1 MLRTKV
7 EVQQHVTDMKTLAA
21 TQQRKND
28 ELQVQMESTI
38 SDAKFWLDK
47 YSKAYKENDAK
58 IGEMQGEFNGRFDS
72 LLFELTRRVSVDDFR
87 RNFDKLNDILF
98 IKFSQVEDMK
108 AAQRDMINYQ
118 KHFYPLQM

>member
-1 MLRTKV
+1 
-7 EVQQHVTDMKTLAA
+7 MKALAA

-28 ELQVQMESTI
+28 ELQVDMQATI
-38 SDAKFWLDK
+38 TDAKFWLDK
-47 YSKAYKENDAK
+47 YCKAHRENDAK
-58 IGEMQGEFNGRFDS
+58 IGEMQGEFNGRFDT
-72 LLFELTRRVSVDDFR
+72 LLFELARRVSVDDFR

-98 IKFSQVEDMK
+98 IKFSEVEDMK